1 VIRQIELPAS
11 AAEVASWRVGD
22 VLSLSGVI
30 LTARD
35 LAHRRILEASLRE
48 ASLQDASL
56 LEVGERG
63 IDLPFDPTGLPIFHC
78 GPLARRDGV
87 RWTIT
92 GLGPT
97 TSARM
102 ESMTPAI
109 MARFATPFLIGKG
122 GMGPATRAA
131 LVERGAA
138 YLAAVGGTGALGAR
152 AVVEVVSVAWLE
164 ELGMPDAV
172 WVLRLSEYGPL
183 VVTMDSRGRD
193 LHEEIVRAA
202 ERTLGN
208 ASR

>member
-1 VIRQIELPAS
+1 MIRQIELPAS

-35 LAHRRILEASLRE
+35 LAHRRILEASLLE
-48 ASLQDASL
+48 ASL
-56 LEVGERG
+56 LEAGERG
-63 IDLPFDPTGLPIFHC
+63 LDLPFDPTGLPIFHC

-102 ESMTPAI
+102 ESTTPAI

-152 AVVEVVSVAWLE
+152 AVAEVVSVAWLE

-202 ERTLGN
+202 ERTVGN

>member
-1 VIRQIELPAS
+1 VIRKVELPAS

-35 LAHRRILEASLRE
+35 LAHRRILEA
-48 ASLQDASL
+48 
-56 LEVGERG
+56 VERG
-63 IDLPFDPTGLPIFHC
+63 QALPFDPTGLPIFHC
-78 GPLARRDGV
+78 GPLARRDAA

-97 TSARM
+97 TSVRM
-102 ESMTPAI
+102 ESTTPAI

-152 AVVEVVSVAWLE
+152 AVAKVLNVTWLE

-172 WVLRLSEYGPL
+172 WILRLNEYGPL
-183 VVTMDSRGRD
+183 VVTMDSQGRD
-193 LHEEIVRAA
+193 LHEEVVRAA

>member
-1 VIRQIELPAS
+1 MTRKVELPAS
-11 AAEVASWRVGD
+11 AAEVASWCVGD
-22 VLSLSGVI
+22 VIFISGIV

-35 LAHRRILEASLRE
+35 LAHRRILEASLPEACLRE
-48 ASLQDASL
+48 A
-56 LEVGERG
+56 GERG
-63 IDLPFDPTGLPIFHC
+63 LDLPFDPTGLPIFHC

-102 ESMTPAI
+102 ESTTPAI

-152 AVVEVVSVAWLE
+152 AVAEVVSVAWLE

-183 VVTMDSRGRD
+183 VVTMDSQGRD

-202 ERTLGN
+202 ERTVGN

>member
-1 VIRQIELPAS
+1 VIRKVELPAS
-11 AAEVASWRVGD
+11 PAEVASWRVGD
-22 VLSLSGVI
+22 ILSLSGVI

-35 LAHRRILEASLRE
+35 LAHRRILEASLQE
-48 ASLQDASL
+48 A
-56 LEVGERG
+56 GEG
-63 IDLPFDPTGLPIFHC
+63 SPDLPFDPTGLPIFHC

-102 ESMTPAI
+102 ESTTPAI
-109 MARFATPFLIGKG
+109 MARYATPFLIGKG

-152 AVVEVVSVAWLE
+152 AVAEVLNVAWLE
-164 ELGMPDAV
+164 ELGMPDAA
-172 WVLRLSEYGPL
+172 WILRLSEYGPL
-183 VVTMDSRGRD
+183 VVTMDSQGRD
-193 LHEEIVRAA
+193 LHEEVVRAA
-202 ERTLGN
+202 ERTLGDV
-208 ASR
+208 SR

>member
-1 VIRQIELPAS
+1 VIRKVELPAL

-22 VLSLSGVI
+22 VLSLSGVV

-35 LAHRRILEASLRE
+35 LAHRRILEACPL
-48 ASLQDASL
+48 DA
-56 LEVGERG
+56 GERG
-63 IDLPFDPTGLPIFHC
+63 PDLPFDPTGLPIFHC

-102 ESMTPAI
+102 ESTTPAI
-109 MARFATPFLIGKG
+109 MARYATPFLIGKG

-152 AVVEVVSVAWLE
+152 AVAEVVSVAWLE

-172 WVLRLSEYGPL
+172 WILRLSEYGPL
-183 VVTMDSRGRD
+183 IVTMDSQGRD
-193 LHEEIVRAA
+193 LHEEVVCAA

>member
-35 LAHRRILEASLRE
+35 LAHRRILEASHQE
-48 ASLQDASL
+48 A
-56 LEVGERG
+56 GERG
-63 IDLPFDPTGLPIFHC
+63 LDLPFDPTGLPIFHC

-102 ESMTPAI
+102 ESTTPAI

-138 YLAAVGGTGALGAR
+138 YRAAVGGTGALGAR

>member
-1 VIRQIELPAS
+1 MIRQIELPAS

-35 LAHRRILEASLRE
+35 LAHRRILEASHQE
-48 ASLQDASL
+48 A
-56 LEVGERG
+56 GERG
-63 IDLPFDPTGLPIFHC
+63 LDLPFDPTGLPIFHC

-102 ESMTPAI
+102 ESTTPAI

>member
-1 VIRQIELPAS
+1 VTRKVEVPAS

-22 VLSLSGVI
+22 VLTLSGVV

-35 LAHRRILEASLRE
+35 LAHRRILGARLRE
-48 ASLQDASL
+48 ASPQDA
-56 LEVGERG
+56 GERG
-63 IDLPFDPTGLPIFHC
+63 LDLPFDPTGLPIFHC

-102 ESMTPAI
+102 ESTTPAI

-152 AVVEVVSVAWLE
+152 AVAEVLSVAWLE

-172 WVLRLSEYGPL
+172 WTLRLSEYGPL
-183 VVTMDSRGRD
+183 VVTMDSQGRD
-193 LHEEIVRAA
+193 LHEEVIRAA

-208 ASR
+208 APR

>member
-1 VIRQIELPAS
+1 VIRKVELPAS

-22 VLSLSGVI
+22 VLSLSGVV

-35 LAHRRILEASLRE
+35 LAHRRILEASLQE
-48 ASLQDASL
+48 A
-56 LEVGERG
+56 GERG
-63 IDLPFDPTGLPIFHC
+63 LDLPFDPTGLPIFHC

-102 ESMTPAI
+102 DSTTPAI

-131 LVERGAA
+131 LVEHGAA